1 MKSWDNIKKSE
12 WREFVE
18 KWRVLNPPWKPSV
31 ERVGLYREL
40 IKKYVKGEK
49 ALVLG
54 ATPEIRDLL
63 AKLKFKVTL
72 LDISLPMVRAMTFLK
87 KTKNKEKIIIGD
99 WLKAKLNE
107 RYDLVI
113 GDSVITNLLPSQ
125 YTKFFKQVQRF
136 LKNDGIFISQGVFL
150 SKPISKYRISI
161 KQIIN
166 KAKNRPD
173 YYRIYSNRAY
183 DYLTWLVSHHK
194 KRLANF
200 GILNEIWRQKLKNG
214 QISKKEFKLLDFNLP
229 KDLTISFFTKKEF
242 EKILCKFWQI
252 LDQTYEKSHRVYK
265 DFYHIYVLKPK
276 K

>member
-12 WREFVE
+12 WRGFAE
-18 KWRVLNPPWKPSV
+18 KWRALNPPYKPSR
-31 ERVGLYREL
+31 ERIDIYHYL
-40 IKKYVKGEK
+40 IKKYVKGNK

-87 KTKNKEKIIIGD
+87 KTRNKEKIVIGN
-99 WLKAKLNE
+99 WLKARFNE
-107 RYDLVI
+107 KYDLVI
-113 GDSVITNLLPSQ
+113 GDSVINNLLPGQ

-150 SKPISKYRISI
+150 SKPISKHRISI

-173 YYRIYSNRAY
+173 YYRIYSNKAY
-183 DYLTWLVSHHK
+183 DYLTWSVSQTK
-194 KRLANF
+194 KHLANF
-200 GILNEIWRQKLKNG
+200 GTLNEIWRQKLENG
-214 QISKKEFKLLDFNLP
+214 QISKKEFKLLDFDLP
-229 KDLTISFFTKKEF
+229 EDLTISFFTKKEF
-242 EKILCKFWQI
+242 ERTLCKFWQI
-252 LDQTYEKSHRVYK
+252 LDQTHEKSHRVHK
-265 DFYHIYVLKPK
+265 DFYRIYVLKK

>member
-12 WREFVE
+12 WRIFAK
-18 KWRVLNPPWKPSV
+18 KWRALKPPYKPSR
-31 ERVGLYREL
+31 ERIDLYRCL
-40 IKKYVKGEK
+40 IKKYVKGNK
-49 ALVLG
+49 VLILG

-72 LDISLPMVRAMTFLK
+72 LDISLPMVRAMNSLK
-87 KTKNKEKIIIGD
+87 KTRNKEKIVIGN
-99 WLKAKLNE
+99 WLKTKFNE
-107 RYDLVI
+107 KYDLVI
-113 GDSVITNLLPSQ
+113 GDSVINNLLPSQ
-125 YTKFFKQVQRF
+125 YTKFFKQVQKF
-136 LKNDGIFISQGVFL
+136 LKNDGIFIAQGVFL
-150 SKPISKYRISI
+150 SKPINKHIISI

-166 KAKNRPD
+166 KAKYRPD

-183 DYLTWLVSHHK
+183 DHLTWSASHIK
-194 KRLANF
+194 KHVGNF
-200 GILNEIWRQKLKNG
+200 GTLNEIWRRKLKNE

-252 LDQTYEKSHRVYK
+252 IDQTHEKTHRVYK
-265 DFYHIYVLKPK
+265 DFYHIYVLKK